1 MRIIP
6 AHQQKGNSVQPQKN
20 RLPFEQLRV
29 AAYCRVSTDYDEQAS
44 SYETQVAHYKELI
57 QKEPTWEFAGIYAD
71 DGISGTNTKKRE
83 QFNQMIAACKAGKI
97 DLIVTKSISRF
108 ARNTIDC
115 LKYIRDLKA
124 INVAIFFEKENINT
138 MDAKGEVLITII
150 ASLAQQE
157 SESLSQN
164 VKMGIQ
170 YRYQQGKVFVNHNH
184 FLGYTKDAQG
194 NLVIE
199 PEEAKV
205 IKRIF
210 YSYLNGMSMKQIAD
224 SLKADG
230 ILTGG
235 KTKNWQSSGVSKILK
250 NEKYMGDALL
260 QKTYTVDFLSKKR
273 VKNNGIMP
281 QYYVENDHPAIIPKP
296 VFMQVQQLIKQRQNG
311 ITTKNGKHRRL
322 NGKYCFSQIV
332 FCGKC
337 GDIFQRN
344 MWYRPEKVAVWRCAS
359 RIKRSKTGRRC
370 MIRNVKEPL
379 LKEATVE
386 AFNQLIEGH
395 ELAGKQIKANIMKV
409 IKNSKGPTLDQLD
422 KQLEEVQMQ
431 LIQAANQHQNCDAL
445 TQQIMD
451 LRKQKEKVQ
460 SRETNQQAKLH
471 SIDEINKL
479 VEFHKYGLVDFD
491 EQLVRRLVEKIT
503 IFKRYIEFT
512 FKDGEV
518 IKVNMWNL
526 GYLAFSY
533 LGWVSFYSLNI
544 LSICPRIRSWF

>member
-6 AHQQKGNSVQPQKN
+6 AHQQKGNSVQPQQS
-20 RLPFEQLRV
+20 RQPFEQLRV

-138 MDAKGEVLITII
+138 MDAKGEVLITIM

-199 PEEAKV
+199 PAEAKV

-224 SLKADG
+224 LLKADG

-235 KTKNWQSSGVSKILK
+235 KTKNWQSSGVSRILK

-260 QKTYTVDFLSKKR
+260 QKTYTVDFLNKKR

-322 NGKYCFSQIV
+322 NGKYCFSQRV

-344 MWYRPEKVAVWRCAS
+344 MWYWPEKVAVWRCAS
-359 RIKRSKTGRRC
+359 RIKRSKSGRRC

-379 LKEATVE
+379 LKEATVQ

-395 ELAGKQIKANIMKV
+395 KLADKQIKANIMKV

-422 KQLEEVQMQ
+422 KQLEEVQIQ

-460 SRETNQQAKLH
+460 SRETDKQTKLH

-503 IFKRYIEFT
+503 IFQRYMEFT
-512 FKDGEV
+512 LKDGEV
-518 IKVNMWNL
+518 IRVNMWLSKMFGTQLFGL
-526 GYLAFSY
+526 GAVF
-533 LGWVSFYSLNI
+533 
-544 LSICPRIRSWF
+544 

>member
-1 MRIIP
+1 MGKVRIIP
-6 AHQQKGNSVQPQKN
+6 AHQPKGNSVHHQRSPQS
-20 RLPFEQLRV
+20 FEKLRV
-29 AAYCRVSTDYDEQAS
+29 AAYCRVSTDYDEQTS

-71 DGISGTNTKKRE
+71 DGVSGTNTKKRE
-83 QFNQMIAACKAGKI
+83 QFNKMIAACKAGKI

-138 MDAKGEVLITII
+138 MDAKGEVLITIM

-184 FLGYTKDAQG
+184 FLGYTKDA
-194 NLVIE
+194 
-199 PEEAKV
+199 
-205 IKRIF
+205 
-210 YSYLNGMSMKQIAD
+210 
-224 SLKADG
+224 
-230 ILTGG
+230 
-235 KTKNWQSSGVSKILK
+235 
-250 NEKYMGDALL
+250 LL
-260 QKTYTVDFLSKKR
+260 QKTYTVDFLNKKR
-273 VKNNGIMP
+273 VKNEGIMP
-281 QYYVENDHPAIIPKP
+281 QYYVENDHPAIIPKS
-296 VFMQVQQLIKQRQNG
+296 VFMQVQQIIKQRRNG

-322 NGKYCFSQIV
+322 NGKYCFSQKV

-337 GDIFQRN
+337 GDILQRN

-395 ELAGKQIKANIMKV
+395 ELASKQIKANIMKV
-409 IKNSKGPTLDQLD
+409 IKNSKGPTLDQID
-422 KQLEEVQMQ
+422 QQLEEVQMK
-431 LIQAANQHQNCDAL
+431 LIQAANQHQDCDAL

-451 LRKQKEKVQ
+451 LRKKKEKVQ

-471 SIDEINKL
+471 SMDEINEL
-479 VEFHKYGLVDFD
+479 VDLHKYGLVDFD
-491 EQLVRRLVEKIT
+491 AQLVRRLVEKIT
-503 IFKRYIEFT
+503 IFQRYIEFT

-518 IKVNMWNL
+518 IRVNM
-526 GYLAFSY
+526 
-533 LGWVSFYSLNI
+533 
-544 LSICPRIRSWF
+544 

>member
-138 MDAKGEVLITII
+138 MDAKGEVLITIM

-164 VKMGIQ
+164 VKMRIQ

-184 FLGYTKDAQG
+184 FLGYTKDKDG

-199 PEEAKV
+199 PKEAKTV
-205 IKRIF
+205 KRIF
-210 YSYLNGMSMKQIAD
+210 YSYLQGMTMKQIAE

-230 ILTGG
+230 VLTGG
-235 KTKNWQSSGVSKILK
+235 KKTNWHSSGIALILK

-260 QKTYTVDFLSKKR
+260 QKTYTVDFLTKKR

-281 QYYVENDHPAIIPKP
+281 QYYVENDHPAIIPKS
-296 VFMQVQQLIKQRQNG
+296 VFMQVQNLIRRRHNG
-311 ITTKNGKHRRL
+311 ITTKNGKHRRI
-322 NGKYCFSQIV
+322 NSKYCFSQRV
-332 FCGKC
+332 YCGKC

-344 MWYRPEKVAVWRCAS
+344 MWYNPIKVAVWRCAS
-359 RIKRSKTGRRC
+359 RIKRNRKGRRC
-370 MIRNVKEPL
+370 MIRNIKEPL
-379 LKEATVE
+379 LKAATLD
-386 AFNQLIEGH
+386 AINQLIESH
-395 ELAGKQIKANIMKV
+395 ELADKQIKANIMKIV
-409 IKNSKGPTLDQLD
+409 KNSKGPTIEVLD
-422 KQLEEVQMQ
+422 KRLEDAQLK
-431 LIQAANQHQNCDAL
+431 LIQAANQHQNCNDL
-445 TQQIMD
+445 TQQVME
-451 LRKQKEKVQ
+451 LRGQKEKVQ
-460 SRETNQQAKLH
+460 RIESENQVKLH
-471 SIDEINKL
+471 NIDQVGDFVDEHQHSIQ
-479 VEFHKYGLVDFD
+479 EFDP
-491 EQLVRRLVEKIT
+491 QLVRCLIEKIT
-503 IFKRYIEFT
+503 IFQRYMEFT
-512 FKDGEV
+512 FKDSEV
-518 IKVNMWNL
+518 IK
-526 GYLAFSY
+526 
-533 LGWVSFYSLNI
+533 
-544 LSICPRIRSWF
+544 IRQ

>member
-1 MRIIP
+1 MGKVRIIP
-6 AHQQKGNSVQPQKN
+6 AHQPKGNSVHHQRSSQ
-20 RLPFEQLRV
+20 PFEKLRV

-83 QFNQMIAACKAGKI
+83 QFNKMIAACKAGKI
-97 DLIVTKSISRF
+97 NLIVTKSISRF

-138 MDAKGEVLITII
+138 MDAKGEVLITIM

-184 FLGYTKDAQG
+184 FLGYTKDDQG

-210 YSYLNGMSMKQIAD
+210 YSYLNGMTMKQIAD

-235 KTKNWQSSGVSKILK
+235 KTKNWRSSSVAKILK

-260 QKTYTVDFLSKKR
+260 
-273 VKNNGIMP
+273 
-281 QYYVENDHPAIIPKP
+281 
-296 VFMQVQQLIKQRQNG
+296 
-311 ITTKNGKHRRL
+311 
-322 NGKYCFSQIV
+322 
-332 FCGKC
+332 
-337 GDIFQRN
+337 
-344 MWYRPEKVAVWRCAS
+344 
-359 RIKRSKTGRRC
+359 
-370 MIRNVKEPL
+370 
-379 LKEATVE
+379 
-386 AFNQLIEGH
+386 
-395 ELAGKQIKANIMKV
+395 
-409 IKNSKGPTLDQLD
+409 
-422 KQLEEVQMQ
+422 
-431 LIQAANQHQNCDAL
+431 
-445 TQQIMD
+445 
-451 LRKQKEKVQ
+451 
-460 SRETNQQAKLH
+460 
-471 SIDEINKL
+471 
-479 VEFHKYGLVDFD
+479 
-491 EQLVRRLVEKIT
+491 
-503 IFKRYIEFT
+503 
-512 FKDGEV
+512 
-518 IKVNMWNL
+518 
-526 GYLAFSY
+526 
-533 LGWVSFYSLNI
+533 
-544 LSICPRIRSWF
+544 

>member
-6 AHQQKGNSVQPQKN
+6 AHQQKGNSVHHQRNSQ
-20 RLPFEQLRV
+20 PFEKLRV

-83 QFNQMIAACKAGKI
+83 QFNKMIAACKAGKI

-138 MDAKGEVLITII
+138 MDAKGEVLITIM

-194 NLVIE
+194 KLMIE
-199 PEEAKV
+199 PEESKV

-210 YSYLNGMSMKQIAD
+210 YSYLNGMTMKQIAD

-235 KTKNWQSSGVSKILK
+235 KTKNWRSSSVAKILK

-260 QKTYTVDFLSKKR
+260 QKTYTVDFLNKKR
-273 VKNNGIMP
+273 VKNEGIMP
-281 QYYVENDHPAIIPKP
+281 QYYVENDHPAIIPKS
-296 VFMQVQQLIKQRQNG
+296 VFMQVQQIIKQRRNG

-322 NGKYCFSQIV
+322 NGKYCFSQKV

-337 GDIFQRN
+337 GDILQRN

-395 ELAGKQIKANIMKV
+395 ELASKQIKANIMKV
-409 IKNSKGPTLDQLD
+409 IKNSKGPTLDQID
-422 KQLEEVQMQ
+422 QQLEEVQMK
-431 LIQAANQHQNCDAL
+431 LIQAANQHQDCDAL

-451 LRKQKEKVQ
+451 LRKKKEKVQ

-471 SIDEINKL
+471 SMDEINEL
-479 VEFHKYGLVDFD
+479 VDLHKYGLVDFD
-491 EQLVRRLVEKIT
+491 AQLVRRLVEKIT
-503 IFKRYIEFT
+503 IFQRYIEFT

-518 IKVNMWNL
+518 IRVNMWVL
-526 GYLAFSY
+526 DYSVLSY
-533 LGWVSFYSLNI
+533 FGWVLFL
-544 LSICPRIRSWF
+544 

>member
-1 MRIIP
+1 MGKVRIIP
-6 AHQQKGNSVQPQKN
+6 AHQQKGNSVHHQRNSQ
-20 RLPFEQLRV
+20 PFEKLRV

-83 QFNQMIAACKAGKI
+83 QFNKMIAACKAGKI

-138 MDAKGEVLITII
+138 MDAKGEVLITIM

-184 FLGYTKDAQG
+184 FLGYTKDTQG

-210 YSYLNGMSMKQIAD
+210 YSYLNGMTMKQIAD
-224 SLKADG
+224 ALKADG

-235 KTKNWQSSGVSKILK
+235 KTKNWRSSSIAKILK

-260 QKTYTVDFLSKKR
+260 QKTYTVDFLNKKR
-273 VKNNGIMP
+273 VKNEGIMP
-281 QYYVENDHPAIIPKP
+281 QYYVENDHPAIIPKS
-296 VFMQVQQLIKQRQNG
+296 VFMQVQQIIKQRRNG

-322 NGKYCFSQIV
+322 NGKYCFSQKL

-337 GDIFQRN
+337 GDILQRN

-370 MIRNVKEPL
+370 MIRNIKEPL
-379 LKEATVE
+379 LKEATIE

-395 ELAGKQIKANIMKV
+395 ELANKQIKANIMK
-409 IKNSKGPTLDQLD
+409 IIENSKGPTLDQID
-422 KQLEEVQMQ
+422 QQLEEVQMK
-431 LIQAANQHQNCDAL
+431 LIQAANQHQDCDAL

-460 SRETNQQAKLH
+460 SRETDQQAKLH
-471 SIDEINKL
+471 SLDEINKL
-479 VEFHKYGLVDFD
+479 VELHKYGLVDFD
-491 EQLVRRLVEKIT
+491 EQLIRRLVEKIT
-503 IFKRYIEFT
+503 IFQRYMEFT

-518 IKVNMWNL
+518 IRVNM
-526 GYLAFSY
+526 
-533 LGWVSFYSLNI
+533 
-544 LSICPRIRSWF
+544 